1 MEQEVLLLFSGG
13 EPFMPMA
20 ELESANGKL
29 EITLN
34 VHMLDKVIEWLTL
47 HRRAWN
53 GEIPGKVWRIRR
65 GDNVTVTIVR
75 ANLDQAAS

>member
-1 MEQEVLLLFSGG
+1 MT
-13 EPFMPMA
+13 
-20 ELESANGKL
+20 ELESAAGKL
-29 EITLN
+29 EITLD
-34 VHMLDKVIEWLTL
+34 VDMLDKAIEWLTL

-75 ANLDQAAS
+75 RILTMLPG